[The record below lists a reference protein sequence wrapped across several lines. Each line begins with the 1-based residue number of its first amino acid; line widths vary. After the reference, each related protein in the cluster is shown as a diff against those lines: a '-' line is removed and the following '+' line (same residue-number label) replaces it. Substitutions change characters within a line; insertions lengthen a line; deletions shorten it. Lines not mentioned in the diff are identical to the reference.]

1 MTETCIEANHLT
13 KRFGKFTAVDD
24 ISFALE
30 PGRIYGIVGPNGAGK
45 STTLGMIVGSLFPSA
60 GSGSVYGHPLASTEA
75 IRQIGYSPE
84 FTSFYSDMSVTEY
97 LCYMGMVAGL
107 SEKDAMLRTNE
118 LLNQFELTEHA
129 NRRVSRFS
137 TGMKKKASL
146 AQAMITHPRI
156 LILDEPTANLD
167 PTSRQEILE
176 TVRSMV
182 SRENMT
188 VLISSHVLTELQT
201 VINHVLMINHGRL
214 ILNAPLK
221 EAQEMFSQGILNV
234 DTDDNAKM
242 MALLRP
248 RYSFVVGDDGIIKV
262 RSKDLPEVKRFV
274 VRTVYENGM
283 TLNMLKDEV
292 ISLDTLYKEVLEG
305 EQAHE
310 NDPQTDAAADA

>member
-1 MTETCIEANHLT
+1 
-13 KRFGKFTAVDD
+13 
-24 ISFALE
+24 
-30 PGRIYGIVGPNGAGK
+30 
-45 STTLGMIVGSLFPSA
+45 
-60 GSGSVYGHPLASTEA
+60 
-75 IRQIGYSPE
+75 
-84 FTSFYSDMSVTEY
+84 
-97 LCYMGMVAGL
+97 
-107 SEKDAMLRTNE
+107 
-118 LLNQFELTEHA
+118 
-129 NRRVSRFS
+129 
-137 TGMKKKASL
+137 MKKKASL